1 MTSNRDTPCFSS
13 RYTACES
20 RSRNIDAIT
29 LPVVIC
35 WRPAAWTCIAA
46 RCSTRWNARV
56 WSGPLSS
63 PSGSS
68 STCSS
73 RKRSRSP
80 RSFSISPPHLVT
92 MSTPLGSSRIDS
104 SRCSRVRYSWRRP
117 RTSSTARCSVACSS
131 GDSMVTSSVTSGVTA
146 LSVRGLDR
154 ELQRELLG
162 FREVRRLGHL
172 GLGDLERVHPGDADP
187 VVVDVAHDRDGVAL
201 VLVKHG
207 LQHPDHELAR
217 RVIVV
222 VQQDLV
228 HRGLLG
234 ARAFIEHQPRL
245 SLPLT
250 LRGRGGLIFVRQPDH
265 HGSNSTRPCAFV

>member
-46 RCSTRWNARV
+46 RCSTRWNASV

-80 RSFSISPPHLVT
+80 RSFSTSPPHLVT
-92 MSTPLGSSRIDS
+92 MSAPLGSSRIDS
-104 SRCSRVRYSWRRP
+104 RRCSSVRYSWRRP
-117 RTSSTARCSVACSS
+117 RTSSTARCRVACSS
-131 GDSMVTSSVTSGVTA
+131 GDSIARPHIFTS
-146 LSVRGLDR
+146 SVRGLDR
-154 ELQRELLG
+154 ELQRELLRLG
-162 FREVRRLGHL
+162 KVRRLGHL
-172 GLGDLERVHPGDADP
+172 GLRDLEGVDARDP
-187 VVVDVAHDRDGVAL
+187 DAVVVDVAHDRDGVAL

-207 LQHPDHELAR
+207 LQHPDHELTGR
-217 RVIVV
+217 VV
-222 VQQDLV
+222 VVVEQDLV

-245 SLPLT
+245 SLPVA
-250 LRGRGGLIFVRQPDH
+250 LRGRGGLLVVRQPDH
-265 HGSNSTRPCAFV
+265 HASNITRPCPAV